1 MPLTTD
7 PKVLGLSEDV
17 LKEFA
22 VLFGSHPGLRPAHA
36 KGILL
41 KGTFTGSS
49 EGKAL
54 TRAPHVQR
62 DSVPVVARLSDA
74 TGIPTIPD
82 NDPHANPRGAAVRFY
97 MAERVHTDIV
107 AHSVN
112 AFPVRTPQEFLEFLK
127 AVASGNPMEFLQ
139 THPAAMNFVQPIPV
153 PASLARDEYF
163 GITAMKFT
171 NKEGA
176 SKFGRFRL
184 VPEEGVENLDEAT
197 AKGKSADF
205 LFDELKARVANGPV
219 KFTVAVQLANDG
231 DVVNDSTNIWPE
243 DRKVVTLGKIA
254 LTALVPDDAQEQKHL
269 IFDPLPRVDGIDPS
283 DDPLLAFRAELY
295 VMSGRRRREA
305 SEPAVDG
312 ASAKGAG
319 A

>member
-7 PKVLGLSEDV
+7 PKVLGLSEEL

-22 VLFGSHPGLRPAHA
+22 AIFGSHPGFRPVHA

-41 KGTFTGSS
+41 KGTFTGSA

-62 DSVPVVARLSDA
+62 NSVPVVMRFSDT
-74 TGIPTIPD
+74 TGIPNIPD
-82 NDPHANPRGAAVRFY
+82 NDPNANPRGGVVRFFLE
-97 MAERVHTDIV
+97 ERVHTDII

-112 AFPVRTPQEFLEFLK
+112 AFPAKNPQEFLELLK
-127 AVASGNPMEFLQ
+127 ALASGNPTEFLA
-139 THPAAMNFVQPIPV
+139 THPAAMHFVQPIPV
-153 PASLARDEYF
+153 PASFARDEYF

-184 VPEEGVENLDEAT
+184 VPVAGVENLDEAT
-197 AKGKSADF
+197 AKTKTADF
-205 LFDELKARVANGPV
+205 LFDELKERIAKG
-219 KFTVAVQLANDG
+219 AVQFDVVVQVANDG

-243 DRKVVTLGKIA
+243 DRKLAKLGRLE
-254 LTALVPDDAQEQKHL
+254 LTAIAPDDAHEQKHI
-269 IFDPLPRVDGIDPS
+269 IFDPLPRVDGIEPS

-295 VMSGRRRREA
+295 LMSGRRRRE
-305 SEPAVDG
+305 SPEGSKV
-312 ASAKGAG
+312 AG